1 MTHLKAA
8 NIYIYICTYDIYTVP
23 ENSVF
28 VTFLGWCLYVTLAEV
43 FGDLQLFGN
52 KKAMHGDVIHVDE
65 YVDLN
70 RL

>member
-1 MTHLKAA
+1 M
-8 NIYIYICTYDIYTVP
+8 
-23 ENSVF
+23 F